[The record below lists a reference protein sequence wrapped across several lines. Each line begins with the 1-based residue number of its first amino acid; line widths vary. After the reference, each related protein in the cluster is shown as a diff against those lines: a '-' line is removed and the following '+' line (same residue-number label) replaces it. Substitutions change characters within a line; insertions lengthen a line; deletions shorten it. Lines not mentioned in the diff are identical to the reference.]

1 MQITIQRCPSDLS
14 IYTVKDLKKSSPLS
28 VQPLCN
34 YLSQYQANS
43 LERLLATSLKEC
55 LHCSACS
62 NYARQSVPRCAG
74 GICQLHHGHV
84 ESLQGILP
92 DVPGGEHH

>member
-1 MQITIQRCPSDLS
+1 MPQENQSRSPFSAETLISMQITIQGCPSDLS

-43 LERLLATSLKEC
+43 LERLLATSLNGVKT
-55 LHCSACS
+55 
-62 NYARQSVPRCAG
+62 AG
-74 GICQLHHGHV
+74 LFCFFGREL
-84 ESLQGILP
+84 
-92 DVPGGEHH
+92 